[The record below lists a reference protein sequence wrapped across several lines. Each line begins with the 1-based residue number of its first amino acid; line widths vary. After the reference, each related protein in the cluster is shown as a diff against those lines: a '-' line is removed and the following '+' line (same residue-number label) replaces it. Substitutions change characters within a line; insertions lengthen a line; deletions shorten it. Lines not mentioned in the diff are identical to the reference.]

1 MFTIKTVAPVL
12 GVLALAAGGVV
23 VGLFAAGVWG
33 SQAPVAKSIATQTPA
48 PAPNA
53 AIPPLDAAAPEQF
66 ETATFALG

>member
-12 GVLALAAGGVV
+12 GVLALAAGGLVLV
-23 VGLFAAGVWG
+23 LSAAGVFG
-33 SQAPVAKSIATQTPA
+33 NSAADAKAVVAQA